1 MSREGAEPMRD
12 SIFPITLVA
21 AGVIWLLFNL
31 DWIPSFDWVVTII
44 LIASGI
50 GILLLEGIT
59 KKSIVGGPL
68 LIAIGLTWLLH
79 FYAGVRWRFL
89 APGLCIIAGL
99 LMLLARADSIPEV
112 RAGRALSDNSNPE

>member
-1 MSREGAEPMRD
+1 MRD

-31 DWIPSFDWVVTII
+31 DWIPSFDWVVTLI
-44 LIASGI
+44 LIGSGI
-50 GILLLEGIT
+50 GILLIEGIT

-68 LIAIGLTWLLH
+68 LIAIGLAWLLH
-79 FYAGVRWRFL
+79 FHTGVRWRYL

-99 LMLLARADSIPEV
+99 LMLLARADAVPEL
-112 RAGRALSDNSNPE
+112 RNRRALPDKTTTD